1 MKKKLLCVLLCV
13 CLLSG
18 SLSVGAAASFT
29 DIPDPQTALAANVL
43 HSLGIVD
50 GVSEGIFSP
59 GTVLTR
65 AQFCVLLI
73 HTLDLKDLVNAHS
86 YKALFTDVKP
96 GSWYTGYVN
105 LAYSRGLLSGY
116 GNGKFGPDDPVT
128 YGQAATLLLRV
139 LGYSSADVGTVWPA
153 DYVNYAHTLELDKGL
168 QLTADRQV
176 TRGEAA
182 VLLYNTLYTHPKGSA
197 KEYYY
202 TFSGAVSAQPAILLD
217 VSAENGTAT
226 NQLMA
231 CAVTATGASIE
242 YFSQKNQVSDGLV
255 GYEGELLLNAS
266 GKVLGFLPGSSE
278 MKDVVIRDAKASGII
293 DPSGANHRIPGSTVT
308 IVGDELYTWS
318 NTGYIQVD
326 GLSGRTARLFYDD
339 DGAVCYVYVSTGIT
353 NSNTTVVFSET
364 DSTAA
369 ELARKLGVTGSCS
382 MIKNG
387 SVAGADDLAKYDTA
401 YFDAASGT
409 LCVSDY
415 RITGYIQAASPA
427 LDAAQSVTIS
437 GCTIPVLEAA
447 WDTLSSFRLGD
458 RVTLLLT
465 DDCKV
470 AAALPESQVRADMI
484 GVLSRDGSGIRLYDS
499 GLTLTAPRVDADEEL
514 RGTLVRVHA
523 EEDSLSC
530 FAYSSKN
537 STGTLSTSL
546 RTLGEYP
553 LAPTCRVYEHSAS
566 SLNSGYVYSLSGEPG
581 VPSSDFDEI
590 FWTNSIESQQI
601 SSTHLNSAGQIDL
614 ILLNHVTGNDH
625 TYGALTSYT
634 GMQGIMTASSPRP
647 VYNSAVTIT
656 NAQGSSQKYLSSH
669 VLSSHNAFFG
679 ISLGSDSS
687 AFQEVLSLVKL
698 TKAPVPDNSGFFLR
712 EDEWFISL
720 NGCELPVSDRVQ
732 VLVEA
737 TGQWLGGSQGV
748 KTAAS
753 SNLPVVIHYDK
764 TPDTGA
770 QVRVIVIEEHN

>member
-1 MKKKLLCVLLCV
+1 MKKKLFSALLTV
-13 CLLSG
+13 CLLS
-18 SLSVGAAASFT
+18 SLTVGATASFT
-29 DIPDPQTALAANVL
+29 DIQDPKTALAADVL

-50 GVSEGIFSP
+50 GVSEGVFSP

-65 AQFCVLLI
+65 AQFCVLMI

-168 QLTADRQV
+168 QLSADRQL

-202 TFSGAVSAQPAILLD
+202 TFSGAASVQPAILLD

-231 CAVTATGASIE
+231 CVITASGVSIE
-242 YFSQKNQVSDGLV
+242 YFSQKNPVSEGLV
-255 GYEGELLLNAS
+255 GYEGELLFNAS
-266 GKVLGFLPGSSE
+266 GKILGFLPGSSE
-278 MKDVVIRDAKASGII
+278 MRDVVIRDAKASGII
-293 DPSGANHRIPGSTVT
+293 DSSGTNHRIPGSTVT

-326 GLSGRTARLFYDD
+326 GLSGRIARLFYDD

-353 NSNTTVVFSET
+353 NSNTTVAFSET
-364 DSTAA
+364 DSPAA
-369 ELARKLGVTGSCS
+369 ELVRKLGVTGSYS
-382 MIKNG
+382 ITKNG
-387 SVAGADDLAKYDTA
+387 SAANADDLAKYDTA

-409 LCVSDY
+409 ICASDY

-427 LDAAQSVTIS
+427 LEAAQSVTIS

-458 RVTLLLT
+458 RVTVLLT
-465 DDCKV
+465 DDRKV

-484 GVLSRDGSGIRLYDS
+484 GVLNRDGSGVCLYDS

-523 EEDSLSC
+523 EENSLSC
-530 FAYSSKN
+530 FAYSDKK
-537 STGTLSTSL
+537 TAGTLNTSL
-546 RTLGEYP
+546 RTLGEYR
-553 LAPTCRVYEHSAS
+553 LAPTCRIYEHSANSLS
-566 SLNSGYVYSLSGEPG
+566 SGFVYNLSGEPDI
-581 VPSSDFDEI
+581 PSSDFEEI
-590 FWTNSIESQQI
+590 FWTDIIDSEYI

-634 GMQGIMTASSPRP
+634 GTQGIMTATSPRP
-647 VYNSAVTIT
+647 VYNSAITIT
-656 NAQGSSQKYLSSH
+656 NAQGVSQKYLSSH
-669 VLSSHNAFFG
+669 ALSSHNAFFG

-687 AFQEVLSLVKL
+687 AYQEVLSLVKL
-698 TKAPVPDNSGFFLR
+698 TKAPLSDDSAFFLR

-720 NGCELPVSDRVQ
+720 NGYEIPVSDRVQ

-753 SNLPVVIHYDK
+753 SDLPVVIHYDK

-770 QVRVIVIEEHN
+770 QVRVIVIEEHK

>member
-1 MKKKLLCVLLCV
+1 MKKKLLSLLLTA
-13 CLLSG
+13 CLLSC
-18 SLSVGAAASFT
+18 SLAIGTTASFN
-29 DIPDPQTALAANVL
+29 DIQEPKTALAANVL

-202 TFSGAVSAQPAILLD
+202 TFSGAVSAQSAILLD

-278 MKDVVIRDAKASGII
+278 MKDVVIRDVKASGII

-353 NSNTTVVFSET
+353 SSNTTVVFSET
-364 DSTAA
+364 DSPAA
-369 ELARKLGVTGSCS
+369 ELARKLGVTGSYS

-537 STGTLSTSL
+537 STGTLNTSL

-553 LAPTCRVYEHSAS
+553 LAPTCRIYEHSAS

-625 TYGALTSYT
+625 VYGALTSYKGT
-634 GMQGIMTASSPRP
+634 QGIMTAASPRP

-656 NAQGSSQKYLSSH
+656 NAQGISQKYLSSYA
-669 VLSSHNAFFG
+669 LSTHNAFFG

-687 AFQEVLSLVKL
+687 SYQEVLSLVKL
-698 TKAPVPDNSGFFLR
+698 TKATVPDNSGFFLH
-712 EDEWFISL
+712 EDEWFVSL

-753 SNLPVVIHYDK
+753 SDLPVVIHYDK